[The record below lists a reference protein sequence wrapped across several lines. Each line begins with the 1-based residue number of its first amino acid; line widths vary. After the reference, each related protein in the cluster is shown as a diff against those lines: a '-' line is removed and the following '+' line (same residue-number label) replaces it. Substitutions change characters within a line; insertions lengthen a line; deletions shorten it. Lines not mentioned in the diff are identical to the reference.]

1 MEIVAGMNPRIPMK
15 DVADYARRIESL
27 GFDSLH
33 VPEMIHDP
41 FVVSGL
47 ALAAT
52 THLRV
57 RTGVALAF
65 VRSPMASALSSWGL
79 SELSSGRFDLG
90 LGSQIRQNI
99 VERYSMPFGPPVSRL
114 REYIA
119 AIRSCFNSFMEG
131 TDISFKGEFYQL
143 TRLQRE
149 FLPDALTK
157 GNEPDIWLGA
167 VGEKM
172 TALAGSVSDGLLT
185 HPTNS
190 HPLHLR
196 NNVIPILESSLHYNS
211 GDRIPVIVSP
221 LTAIANDHDARKE
234 LVALKKKRLAFL
246 YSTPAYDPSLKML
259 GFEDLGKRL
268 RDLLPQKGSDIPE
281 DEIPDKLFQ
290 QVAIECNWENL
301 GEIIVEWFGDV
312 ANGVILRPPDETQ
325 FDQQFLTSLS
335 TIRASA

>member
-15 DVADYARRIESL
+15 DVADYAKRIESL

-47 ALAAT
+47 ALSAT

-157 GNEPDIWLGA
+157 GNAPDIW
-167 VGEKM
+167 
-172 TALAGSVSDGLLT
+172 
-185 HPTNS
+185 
-190 HPLHLR
+190 
-196 NNVIPILESSLHYNS
+196 
-211 GDRIPVIVSP
+211 
-221 LTAIANDHDARKE
+221 
-234 LVALKKKRLAFL
+234 
-246 YSTPAYDPSLKML
+246 
-259 GFEDLGKRL
+259 
-268 RDLLPQKGSDIPE
+268 
-281 DEIPDKLFQ
+281 
-290 QVAIECNWENL
+290 
-301 GEIIVEWFGDV
+301 
-312 ANGVILRPPDETQ
+312 
-325 FDQQFLTSLS
+325 
-335 TIRASA
+335 